1 VFHLTEKK
9 NKTKQ
14 MKKIILCTA
23 ALCLLWSCH
32 SDSVSE
38 AYDGMLESKVEYA
51 TEAFDDAVVGNASSP
66 TAEVTTKIIKTA
78 NLRFET
84 QDLEKSYR
92 NIFENVKKYEGFFEN
107 DESGKSYNQWYR
119 SMIIRIPAT
128 HFDAFITSFEGDV
141 SYFDRKEIT
150 STDVTAQYI
159 DIDARLKSK
168 KALENRY
175 LELLQKA
182 TKMEEMLQIEREL
195 NQIREDIEAKQGQ
208 MNYLKNQISMA
219 TVSIYTYKKIPQ
231 GEAKTQ
237 SYGAKI
243 VHGFQSG
250 WNNILSFFIGL
261 LNIWPFILILVVLF
275 YILRKKIARKKQ

>member
-1 VFHLTEKK
+1 
-9 NKTKQ
+9 
-14 MKKIILCTA
+14 MKKTILCIA
-23 ALCLLWSCH
+23 ALCFLWSCEK
-32 SDSVSE
+32 DSASIPEESVEIRASKVAFTTE
-38 AYDGMLESKVEYA
+38 AYDEVLDED
-51 TEAFDDAVVGNASSP
+51 FDSP
-66 TAEVTTKIIKTA
+66 AAEVTTKIIKTA

-84 QDLEKSYR
+84 HDLEKSYG
-92 NIFENVKKYEGFFEN
+92 NIFENVKKYNGFFEN
-107 DESGKSYNQWYR
+107 DESGKSYGQWYR
-119 SMIIRIPAT
+119 SMIVRIPAT
-128 HFDAFITSFEGDV
+128 HFDAFISSFEGDV

-219 TVSIYTYKKIPQ
+219 TVNVYVYKKIPK

-237 SYGAKI
+237 SYGTKI